1 MIQGNA
7 QQQQLGFQSN
17 HAAGRKRPAMVP
29 NYHTLSNNAVLP
41 SNDVPDVQHY
51 HTKVIRDRAP
61 KLAPT
66 LRQEFNS
73 DTAQLYNIGGPNTLI
88 APPPAP

>member
-41 SNDVPDVQHY
+41 SNDAPDV
-51 HTKVIRDRAP
+51 
-61 KLAPT
+61 
-66 LRQEFNS
+66 
-73 DTAQLYNIGGPNTLI
+73 
-88 APPPAP
+88 

>member
-1 MIQGNA
+1 
-7 QQQQLGFQSN
+7 
-17 HAAGRKRPAMVP
+17 MVP

-41 SNDVPDVQHY
+41 SNEAPDVEHY

-66 LRQEFNS
+66 LRPESNAE
-73 DTAQLYNIGGPNTLI
+73 TVKLYNKGGASPLI
-88 APPPAP
+88 AQP